1 MDFWKNKKSQNPNKS
16 MLPNINLKANKVKEK
31 IGDKMRAMKKCSHI
45 NILRTVKVKMITK
58 KRKVYKII

>member
-1 MDFWKNKKSQNPNKS
+1 